1 MQVTSNCP
9 GRRRLKRPPL
19 AAVLMLALAGF
30 AGVAQ
35 AVEFDEKLKAPM
47 MKSAAEWKTQAQA
60 FATKYR
66 DVRAATPR
74 QLISNPSLAGQQ
86 FDLTWQL
93 EQAINERRP
102 LTDIESMG
110 FTPKG
115 DGSYVVDYAK
125 NPEWRAM
132 ADIVSANLSSNLL
145 DSICEA
151 LLVRG
156 FRPED
161 VSILKAY
168 VAAHD
173 ANAAVHAAT
182 LPPTLGFGRVVKKF
196 DNAGRPVP
204 DALVISHWYQ
214 NTRIVMET
222 NRAWVD
228 GLLNALDAQRA
239 RVLLSFFTNEVQGS
253 LLLSPESV
261 DAAIGQTLA
270 AVRLPD
276 FEQRVSMPT
285 TGGAP

>member
-1 MQVTSNCP
+1 MQVTSNCQ
-9 GRRRLKRPPL
+9 GRHRLKRPPL
-19 AAVLMLALAGF
+19 TAVLLFALAGF
-30 AGVAQ
+30 GGIAQ

-47 MKSAAEWKTQAQA
+47 MKSAADWKTQAQA

-66 DVRAATPR
+66 EIRAATPR
-74 QLISNPSLAGQQ
+74 QLISNSVLARQQ

-93 EQAINERRP
+93 EHAINERRP
-102 LTDIESMG
+102 LVDIESMG
-110 FTPKG
+110 FRAKG
-115 DGSYVVDYAK
+115 DGSYVLDFAEY
-125 NPEWRAM
+125 PEWRSL
-132 ADIVSANLSSNLL
+132 ADTVTANLTSNLL

-156 FRPED
+156 FRRED
-161 VSILKAY
+161 VSILKTY

-182 LPPTLGFGRVVKKF
+182 LRPTLGFSRVVKKF
-196 DNAGRPVP
+196 DKAGRPVP

-222 NRAWVD
+222 HRAWTD
-228 GLLNALDAQRA
+228 GLLDVLDAQRA
-239 RVLLSFFTNEVQGS
+239 RVLLSYFTNEVQGS
-253 LLLSPESV
+253 LLLIPESDSV
-261 DAAIGQTLA
+261 AIGQTLA

-276 FEQRVSMPT
+276 FDQRVSVPP